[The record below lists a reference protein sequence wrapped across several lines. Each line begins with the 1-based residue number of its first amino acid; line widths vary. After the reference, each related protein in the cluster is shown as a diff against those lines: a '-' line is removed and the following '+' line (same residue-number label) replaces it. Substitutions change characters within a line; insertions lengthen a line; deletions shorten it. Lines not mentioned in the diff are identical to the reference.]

1 MAEASKPWFKPLRHS
16 YIAADYKGALTYIPY
31 IAYLVFSLLV
41 PFDYLSHKTLA
52 ALIVIPNWALAS
64 LVMTWLAKWKSN

>member
-16 YIAADYKGALTYIPY
+16 YIATNYKGALTYIPY

-41 PFDYLSHKTLA
+41 PFDYLSHKALA
-52 ALIVIPNWALAS
+52 VVIVIPNC
-64 LVMTWLAKWKSN
+64 